1 MGKRQIEAGTC
12 ELCLREDI
20 DITVHHLTPKEMG
33 GTPSCPPRNYAYPA
47 ISRFT
52 LYIRMQ
58 S

>member
-1 MGKRQIEAGTC
+1 MGKKQTEAGTC

-33 GTPSCPPRNYAYPA
+33 GIFLPTAKNYAYPA